1 MDLAAILAS
10 MPLGINFDMFK
21 DAENTAIK
29 VTNLDRYYRIDG
41 KSAAIYKG
49 LALEAKAGEVTLIM
63 GASGSGKSSLLRQ
76 IALLDTIP
84 KGDVFYSG
92 QSVADLSNAKK
103 AKIRAE
109 KLGFIFQS
117 FALIPEFSVLENCA
131 LPLLM
136 NGYGRAS
143 AEDKAKDF
151 IKRFMNDI
159 DPDKKPNELSGGE
172 QQRVAIIRA
181 LIHEPNVVIAD
192 EPTGNLD
199 EDNAEFIKS
208 ELKRIAKRLGSAVII
223 VSHDKS
229 FIETADVYYQLD
241 ACPDGSSKSLLI
253 RYK

>member
-1 MDLAAILAS
+1 MHKKA
-10 MPLGINFDMFK
+10 NVV
-21 DAENTAIK
+21 AIK
-29 VTNLDRYYRIDG
+29 VTNLDKNYFIDG
-41 KSAAIYKG
+41 KLTSIYKN

-76 IALLDTIP
+76 IALLDSIP
-84 KGDVFYSG
+84 KGEIFYG
-92 QSVADLSNAKK
+92 HQSVATLGKAKK
-103 AKIRAE
+103 AKIRA
-109 KLGFIFQS
+109 KHLGFIFQS

-136 NGYGRAS
+136 NGNKRSEANH
-143 AEDKAKDF
+143 KAKDY
-151 IKRFMNDI
+151 INRFMNDI

-181 LIHEPNVVIAD
+181 LIHEPSVVIAD

-199 EDNAEFIKS
+199 EANAGFIKS
-208 ELKRIAKRLGSAVII
+208 ELKRIAKSLGSAVII

-229 FIETADVYYQLD
+229 FIESADAYYQLD
-241 ACPDGSSKSLLI
+241 ACPDGSSKSLLT